1 MKQKNKKDKKENQW
15 NNKNKS
21 MDECNEAKRW
31 LKLTN
36 TVSSRGRARVN
47 EHKSHL
53 SGMDTSTNSM
63 NTEV

>member
-1 MKQKNKKDKKENQW
+1 MKGENKKDKKENQW

-21 MDECNEAKRW
+21 MDKCNEAKNW

-36 TVSSRGRARVN
+36 IELKRESKS
-47 EHKSHL
+47 EWHKSHI